1 MNTSRSPV
9 ECAECG
15 AALQHIPEDPT
26 LRLPC
31 PKCGSVKRAYN
42 MQGDGGR
49 LSNYSLDNFVSHKL
63 SELTLCGAPELVE
76 ESKWLNTFILRTI
89 FHFNLPPK
97 TRAFL
102 FNFLRR
108 AEGASAAYRDARRF
122 LIEHLAT
129 PSNTITP
136 YFRAL
141 TQFEIC
147 ISQCYQGY
155 ELLSRASGQ
164 DLYKPG
170 DGSAEEKLQVAYVD
184 SKHMDRMIAGDKLPP
199 PATSGVWITNTGLE
213 SSRGHLPFHE
223 LHDLLAGMHALA
235 EKLCTMQPP
244 SGPPA

>member
-1 MNTSRSPV
+1 MKTERSTV
-9 ECAECG
+9 ECAECSI
-15 AALQHIPEDPT
+15 ALQHTPEDPT
-26 LRLPC
+26 LRPPC
-31 PKCGSVKRAYN
+31 PNCGCVKRAYK
-42 MQGDGGR
+42 MQATGGQ
-49 LSNYSLDNFVSHKL
+49 LTNYSLDNFVAHKL

-108 AEGASAAYRDARRF
+108 AEGASAAYREGRRL
-122 LIEHLAT
+122 LIEHLDT
-129 PSNTITP
+129 PSNVITP

-155 ELLSRASGQ
+155 ELLSRASGH

-170 DGSAEEKLQVAYVD
+170 DGSAEEKLQVAYID
-184 SKHMDRMIAGDKLPP
+184 SKHMDHMIAGDKLPP
-199 PATSGVWITNTGLE
+199 PATSGVWITNAGLE
-213 SSRGHLPFHE
+213 SSRGLLPFQE
-223 LHDLLAGMHALA
+223 LHDLLAEMHALA
-235 EKLCTMQPP
+235 EKLCTI
-244 SGPPA
+244 